1 MRTPEQIKKEMS
13 ELNALRPQ
21 YWKTPADWLKVVKHN
36 ELYKEWIEAIHEQNN
51 NESTTSD

>member
-21 YWKTPADWLKVVKHN
+21 YCKTPADWLKVVKHN
-36 ELYKEWIEAIHEQNN
+36 ELYQEWIEAIHEQNK